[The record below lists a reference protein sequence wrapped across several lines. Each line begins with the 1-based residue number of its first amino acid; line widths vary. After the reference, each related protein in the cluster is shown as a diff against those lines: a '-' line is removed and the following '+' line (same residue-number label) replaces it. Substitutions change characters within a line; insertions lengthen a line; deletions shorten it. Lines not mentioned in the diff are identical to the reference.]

1 MATLYDLFCRCG
13 QLSTDTRRITEGSL
27 FVALH
32 GASFDGNRFAAEA
45 LEKGARYAVVDDP
58 TVALDE
64 RYIVVDDTLKALQEL
79 ARTHRRAL
87 HIPIFAVAGS
97 NGKTTTKELINRVLS
112 CRFSTYATHGNLNN
126 HIGVPL
132 TLLAMDRSTEFG
144 IVEMGASSCGEIAL
158 LCQIAEPNYGILTNV
173 GRAHLEGFGGPEGIR
188 RGKGELYD
196 YLAATGGTAF
206 VRQEDGILKAM
217 ADARGTLQ
225 KVPYS
230 ELLAEGIEH
239 HLEGDFNRYNVAAAV
254 AIGDYFGIE
263 EAAIRRGIGSYRPDN
278 NRSQLTQ
285 TDRNTLIVDCY
296 NANPTS
302 MRHAIEH
309 FAGRSLGERTKR
321 RLILGDMRELGAW
334 ADEEHRRII
343 QQAMAI
349 PEAELWLVGPLFTRA
364 ATQLGEVATSA
375 DSVRCFDDCD
385 ALCRLLQSHPI
396 EGAMILIKGSHSIG
410 LERTVPLL

>member
-1 MATLYDLFCRCG
+1 MLYDLFCQCG
-13 QLSTDTRRITEGSL
+13 KLSTDTRHITEGSL

-32 GASFDGNRFAAEA
+32 GASFDGNRFATEA
-45 LEKGARYAVVDDP
+45 LEKGARYVVVDDP
-58 TVALDE
+58 KVALDE
-64 RYIVVDDTLKALQEL
+64 RYIIVDDTLKALQEL

-87 HIPIFAVAGS
+87 NIPILAVAGS

-112 CRFSTYATHGNLNN
+112 NRFSTYATHGNLNN

-132 TLLAMDRSTEFG
+132 TLLAMDRSVEFG

-173 GRAHLEGFGGPEGIR
+173 GRAHLEGFGGPAGIR

-196 YLAATGGTAF
+196 YLAAAGGTAF
-206 VRQEDGILKAM
+206 LRQEDDLLKAM
-217 ADARGTLQ
+217 ADARGSLQ
-225 KVPYS
+225 QVPYS
-230 ELLAEGIEH
+230 ELLAEGIQH

-254 AIGDYFGIE
+254 AIGRYFGID
-263 EAAIRRGIGSYRPDN
+263 EAAICRGIGSYQPDN

-302 MRHAIEH
+302 MQHAIEH
-309 FAGRSLGERTKR
+309 FAGRSLGDRTKR

-364 ATQLGEVATSA
+364 ATQLDKASA
-375 DSVRCFDDCD
+375 STNTLHCFTDCD
-385 ALCRLLQSHPI
+385 ALCSLLQSHPI
-396 EGAMILIKGSHSIG
+396 EGSLILIKGSHSIG
-410 LERTVPLL
+410 LERTIPLL